1 MAMLLRPLLIV
12 LVASLS
18 GCAFS
23 LTGGAPPPDLYDL
36 SPKSTFNI
44 TLAPVTWQLVVDE
57 PVAASSLDTDRIAI
71 RPSPLEYR
79 YYDKARWID
88 RAPALIQTLLVES
101 FENSD
106 KIVAVGRR
114 AVGLSGD
121 FVLKS
126 ELREFQAERFDAKG
140 GVQVR
145 VRITFKLVKV
155 ASGLIIASTSLERV
169 ENAQSD
175 APQDIVQ
182 AFDNALGYVLKRAVT
197 WTLEQG
203 QRSQDADS

>member
-1 MAMLLRPLLIV
+1 MLLRSLLLV
-12 LVASLS
+12 LLTGLT

-23 LTGGAPPPDLYDL
+23 LAGTAPPPDLYDL

-44 TLAPVTWQLVVDE
+44 ALAPVTWQLVVDE
-57 PVAASSLDTDRIAI
+57 PLAASSLDTDRIAI

-101 FENSD
+101 FENSN

-114 AVGLSGD
+114 AAGLSGD

-140 GVQVR
+140 PVEVR

-169 ENAQSD
+169 TEAKSD

-182 AFDNALGYVLKRAVT
+182 AFDDALGYVLKRAVS
-197 WTLEQG
+197 WTLEEG
-203 QRSQDADS
+203 QRTQDAER